1 MDDIPLGNN
10 EIKILNRISSSY
22 MAQVLNLNNLTIL
35 LVYI

>member
-22 MAQVLNLNNLTIL
+22 MTQWFKFK
-35 LVYI
+35 

>member
-22 MAQVLNLNNLTIL
+22 IAQCFKFK
-35 LVYI
+35 

>member
-22 MAQVLNLNNLTIL
+22 MSQCFKFK
-35 LVYI
+35 